1 MKEDVLAAVQTRRPA
16 GDHYA
21 FIKTQSRLRNW
32 SRSQIKIDVV
42 GDEQI
47 EFAVAIVVDK
57 RAASVPTLA
66 VPAHPGFVG
75 HISERAIAVIVV
87 KHVLAK
93 IGDEEIFEAVV
104 VVVTNADAL
113 SPAGVGYASLQS
125 NVGECAVSII
135 LEKMRRRLLAPGE
148 TFQVRSIHKKNI
160 QPAIVI
166 VIVKSHAAARGLKQ
180 SFVLVLAAVDC
191 FGIQSRLAVNI
202 DKSYAEIGGFGR
214 GGRLQ

>member
-21 FIKTQSRLRNW
+21 FIKTRSRLRNW

-66 VPAHPGFVG
+66 VPAHAGFVG
-75 HISERAIAVIVV
+75 HIGERAIAVIVV

-104 VVVTNADAL
+104 VVVTNANAL
-113 SPAGVGYASLQS
+113 SPAGVGYASLHG
-125 NVGECAVSII
+125 NVCECSVTII
-135 LEKMRRRLLAPGE
+135 LEKMRRRLLALGE
-148 TFQVRSIHKKNI
+148 TFQARSVH
-160 QPAIVI
+160 
-166 VIVKSHAAARGLKQ
+166 
-180 SFVLVLAAVDC
+180 
-191 FGIQSRLAVNI
+191 
-202 DKSYAEIGGFGR
+202 
-214 GGRLQ
+214 

>member
-1 MKEDVLAAVQTRRPA
+1 MKQNVLSAIQPRRPA
-16 GDHYA
+16 RDHYT
-21 FIKTQSRLRNW
+21 FIKTRSRLRNR
-32 SRSQIKIDVV
+32 SRSQVEIDVV
-42 GDEQI
+42 GDEEI
-47 EFAVAIVVDK
+47 EFAVTIVVDK

-66 VPAHPGFVG
+66 VPAHAGFVG
-75 HISERAIAVIVV
+75 HIGERAIAVIVV

-166 VIVKSHAAARGLKQ
+166 VIVKSHAAASGLKQ
-180 SFVLVLAAVDC
+180 IFVLVLAAVDC
-191 FGIQSRLAVNI
+191 FGIQSRLAGDI

-214 GGRLQ
+214 GRRLH